1 MNRIDRRIKYLG
13 FDDRYFILVGVLVLS
28 TVTYILFNNQ
38 IFKSSGAEILFNWL
52 ICLFLSIANWLIAR
66 EVLILLRKKYPKLED
81 LKKRG
86 ILFFFALILIVLST
100 DFFGGQLLAWFLG
113 GSYHPMNRFRVVLP
127 VVIISVMT
135 ISMYEVVY
143 HYVLLREALKKQEE
157 AKRNVVQSQLNALR
171 NQARPHFLFNTL
183 NTLRDIIDQNSK
195 ETAKTFVDKL
205 SDVYRY
211 ILESG
216 NDHLVSLE
224 DELQFAESYIHIQKE
239 RFGEN
244 LILDWEIPSIWRSS
258 LIVPMSIQLLLENAI
273 KHNVVSR
280 LKPLT
285 IHVEAK
291 GDTLTV
297 TNTIQAK
304 LTQERSTQM
313 GLQNI
318 VKRYELLGDAR
329 PVILNDGIQFSV
341 QLPLLAPIQPKS

>member
-1 MNRIDRRIKYLG
+1 MNRIERRIKYLG
-13 FDDRYFILVGVLVLS
+13 FDDRNFFLVGVIVLS
-28 TVTYILFNNQ
+28 VVTAILFHNNILQ
-38 IFKSSGAEILFNWL
+38 RSGFEILFNWL
-52 ICLFLSIANWLIAR
+52 ICLFFSITNWLTSR
-66 EVLILLRKKYPKLED
+66 EVLILLRKKYPNLQD
-81 LKKRG
+81 LRKRC
-86 ILFFFALILIVLST
+86 ILFFFAIILIVILT
-100 DFFGGQLLAWFLG
+100 DHFGNQLIAWFIG
-113 GSYHPMNRFRVVLP
+113 ASYHPLNRFKVVLP

-143 HYVLLREALKKQEE
+143 HYVLLQKALQKQEE

-224 DELQFAESYIHIQKE
+224 DELQFSESYIHIQKE

-244 LILDWEIPSIWRSS
+244 LVLDWQIPSSCRSS

-280 LKPLT
+280 MKPLL

-291 GDTLTV
+291 ENSLRV
-297 TNTIQAK
+297 SNKIQAK
-304 LTQERSTQM
+304 LSQEYSTQM

-318 VKRYELLGDAR
+318 IKRYELLGDAH
-329 PVILNDGIQFSV
+329 PVITNDGVQFSV
-341 QLPLLAPIQPKS
+341 TLPLLSPTKSKP